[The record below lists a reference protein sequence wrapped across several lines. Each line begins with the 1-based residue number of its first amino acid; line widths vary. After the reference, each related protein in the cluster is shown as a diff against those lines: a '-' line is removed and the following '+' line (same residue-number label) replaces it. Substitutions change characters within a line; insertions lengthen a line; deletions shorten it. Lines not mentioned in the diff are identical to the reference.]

1 MKFKPSRIE
10 MKSNVGH
17 IKNPLTVISQFAAI
31 AEISGTIV
39 LPFIAPENQAIYIWF
54 LMLFPAFLV
63 GIFFLTL
70 NFNHKT
76 LYAPS
81 DYSNQDHFLNLFG
94 IVTTT
99 ERDEKLVA
107 EVEETKEPAYAEVV
121 EPTPPANSE
130 PPARETSKPES
141 MNSSPSDEKSNDVE
155 LSDKQTE
162 QMFDLEGLAIK
173 SNIEQIAK
181 LEYIEKR
188 SVEKLKKATKINFSS
203 KVKFEIPGRK
213 KPIIFDA
220 VADQGETIHIAEVK
234 YFPDNRFSPSRFK
247 ATLENAYL
255 ASQTITNVSNRKVQ
269 LHLVVVLNQPTTA
282 AGEQDIKSVLINAG
296 LSLLLD
302 CKVYVT
308 TAGHLSSALT
318 PSSWVWRD

>member
-1 MKFKPSRIE
+1 

-54 LMLFPAFLV
+54 LMLFPVFLV

-99 ERDEKLVA
+99 ERDEKLIA
-107 EVEETKEPAYAEVV
+107 EVEETEGPAYAEHVD
-121 EPTPPANSE
+121 PTPPACPE
-130 PPARETSKPES
+130 PTVEDVSKPEPES
-141 MNSSPSDEKSNDVE
+141 GTTANEESSKVE
-155 LSDKQTE
+155 LGDKLTE
-162 QMFDLEGLAIK
+162 QMFDLEGLAKK
-173 SNIEQIAK
+173 SNIEQLAK

-188 SVEKLKKATKINFSS
+188 SIEKLKNATKVNFSA

-234 YFPDNRFSPSRFK
+234 YFPDNRFTPTRFR
-247 ATLENAYL
+247 ATLENAYA
-255 ASQTITNVSNRKVQ
+255 ASQTITNVSNRKIQ
-269 LHLVVVLNQPTTA
+269 LHLVVVLNQPTSK
-282 AGEQDIKSVLINAG
+282 AGEQDIKSALTNAA
-296 LSLLLD
+296 LSLALD

-308 TAGHLSSALT
+308 SAGYLSTGLV
-318 PSSWVWRD
+318 PSSWVWNN